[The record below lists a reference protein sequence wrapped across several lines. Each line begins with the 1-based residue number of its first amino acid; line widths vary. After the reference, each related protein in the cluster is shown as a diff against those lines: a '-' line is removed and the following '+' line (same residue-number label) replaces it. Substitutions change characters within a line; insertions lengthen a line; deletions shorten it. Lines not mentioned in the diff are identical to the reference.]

1 MKLGIESAFNLI
13 NDAGGINGRQ
23 LRLVAADDGYEP
35 IRTAEAMRQL
45 NENHHVLGFIGNV
58 GTATAAIAVP
68 YALDH
73 RMPFFGAL
81 TGAELLRRTPPD
93 RYVFNYRA
101 SYVEETN
108 AVVNYLVKVKHMRP
122 EQIAVFAQHDAFG
135 DAGFDGVVQSCPRA
149 PRRRGRHRAPRI

>member
-1 MKLGIESAFNLI
+1 MRFGSDLGALRRVGRQLGNQMKLGIESAFNLI

-45 NENHHVLGFIGNV
+45 YENQQVLGFIGNV

-73 RMPFFGAL
+73 RMLFL
-81 TGAELLRRTPPD
+81 ER
-93 RYVFNYRA
+93 
-101 SYVEETN
+101 
-108 AVVNYLVKVKHMRP
+108 
-122 EQIAVFAQHDAFG
+122 
-135 DAGFDGVVQSCPRA
+135 
-149 PRRRGRHRAPRI
+149 